1 MGVVMFVQNV
11 TGGKE
16 MSDSVKEIIGSV
28 FSVAVK
34 VVLAIL
40 VVMFIYKYALLAYNY
55 GYRVFTEPPVSTGQG
70 RDITVSI
77 GEDTSVKEIGEMLET
92 KGLVRDGKLF
102 FLQELGSENH
112 GKIKSGKYVLNTN
125 MTANEMIAIMAQA
138 EAEVTEE
145 DLLYNE
151 DENPLADFEA
161 QDSDEL
167 EDYIIIDDE
176 SEGEE

>member
-1 MGVVMFVQNV
+1 
-11 TGGKE
+11 

-77 GEDTSVKEIGEMLET
+77 GEDTSVKDIGEMLET

-112 GKIKSGKYVLNTN
+112 GKIKAGKYVLNTN

-138 EAEVTEE
+138 EAAVTEE

-151 DENPLADFEA
+151 DENPLSDFET
-161 QDSDEL
+161 QDSVEL
-167 EDYIIIDDE
+167 EDYMIIDDE
-176 SEGEE
+176 SEEEE